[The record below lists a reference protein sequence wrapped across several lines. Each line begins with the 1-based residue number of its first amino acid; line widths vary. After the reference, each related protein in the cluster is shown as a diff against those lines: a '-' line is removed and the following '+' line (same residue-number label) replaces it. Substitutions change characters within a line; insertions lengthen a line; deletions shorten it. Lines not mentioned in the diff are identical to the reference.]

1 MGNNDK
7 KRSFIY
13 RSFVFL
19 FKTVAYTL
27 LAVIV
32 LLLLMN
38 IFVPVYTYD
47 EPEPFEGDY
56 LYNPYQ
62 DMNPDDW
69 KQSNFHAHTSQYG
82 GVTNGRSTTNE
93 LLDSVYN
100 AFGFDHIGISDYMKI
115 NDYEKNRQGYIPG
128 YEHGYNIFKIHQLCL
143 GAEKVRRMDY
153 FFFQNLSMKQ
163 HTINKLSEQNRLVVL
178 AHPSFVKGGYNVED
192 MKYLSNYRLMEVL
205 NGFCLSP
212 EHWDMAL
219 SNGHRVYLIANDDTH
234 DALDYRDVACRF
246 TMINA
251 DENTADAL
259 IDALVSGNAVG
270 VDFKKIRPEALPDKR
285 DRLERDLP
293 YLTKAQLVD
302 TVFSV
307 RADRMIAKVHFI
319 GQGGVVLKEV
329 KYVNEA
335 TYDIK
340 PEDRYVR
347 TVLYFTDGTAL
358 YLNPITRHDSS
369 DMEEVR
375 LDKISYI
382 KTALL
387 WLVYCL
393 VIFLIIAF
401 ISTRRR
407 KNRNKNVIR
416 KRY

>member
-1 MGNNDK
+1 MRINNRNK
-7 KRSFIY
+7 KRSLIS
-13 RSFVFL
+13 SFLVFL
-19 FKTVAYTL
+19 FKTVGYIV
-27 LAVIV
+27 LAV
-32 LLLLMN
+32 LLLLFLMN
-38 IFVPVYTYD
+38 ILVPVYSYD
-47 EPEPFEGDY
+47 EPKPFEGDY

-62 DMNPDDW
+62 NMNSDDW

-82 GVTNGRSTTNE
+82 GVTNGRNTTNE
-93 LLDSVYN
+93 VLDSVYN

-115 NDYEKNRQGYIPG
+115 NDYEKNRDDYIPA

-163 HTINKLSEQNRLVVL
+163 HTINKLSKQNRLVVV

-219 SNGHRVYLIANDDTH
+219 SNGHRIYLIANDDTH

-251 DENTADAL
+251 KENNADDL
-259 IDALVSGNAVG
+259 IKALVSGNAVG

-302 TVFSV
+302 TVFIVS
-307 RADRMIAKVHFI
+307 ADRKMSKVRFI
-319 GQGGVVLKEV
+319 GQGGSVLKEV
-329 KYVNEA
+329 EKVSEA
-335 TYDIK
+335 TYEIK

-347 TVLYFTDGTAL
+347 TVMYFPDGTSL
-358 YLNPITRHDSS
+358 YLNPVTRHNSS
-369 DMEEVR
+369 NIEDVR
-375 LDKISYI
+375 LDNISYI

-387 WLVYCL
+387 WLAYCL
-393 VIFLIIAF
+393 VVFLIIAF
-401 ISTRRR
+401 ISAKRR
-407 KNRNKNVIR
+407 KNKNVIR